1 MGVVMKKNVGSVD
14 RLLRII
20 VGAVIVVWGVY
31 AESWWGLVGVVPLM
45 TGMLNWCPVYLP
57 FSLSTIKKGDNK
69 QEI

>member
-1 MGVVMKKNVGSVD
+1 MKKNVGSVD

>member
-1 MGVVMKKNVGSVD
+1 MKKNVGSVD

-31 AESWWGLVGVVPLM
+31 AESWWGLVGLGPLM
-45 TGMLNWCPVYLP
+45 TGLLNWCPTYIPLK
-57 FSLSTIKKGDNK
+57 LSTIKRSDNK

>member
-1 MGVVMKKNVGSVD
+1 MKKNVGSVD

-31 AESWWGLVGVVPLM
+31 AESWWGLVGLVPLM

>member
-1 MGVVMKKNVGSVD
+1 MKKNVGSVD

-31 AESWWGLVGVVPLM
+31 AESWWGLVGLVPLM
-45 TGMLNWCPVYLP
+45 TGMLNWCPIYLP
-57 FSLSTIKKGDNK
+57 FNLSTIKKGDNK

>member
-1 MGVVMKKNVGSVD
+1 MKKNVGSLD

-31 AESWWGLVGVVPLM
+31 SESWWGLVGLVPLM
-45 TGMLNWCPVYLP
+45 TGLLNWCPAYLP
-57 FSLSTIKKGDNK
+57 MKISTIKKGDNK

>member
-1 MGVVMKKNVGSVD
+1 MKKNVGSVD

-20 VGAVIVVWGVY
+20 VGAVIVVWGVS
-31 AESWWGLVGVVPLM
+31 AESWWGLVGLVPLM

-57 FSLSTIKKGDNK
+57 FNLSTIKKGDNK

>member
-1 MGVVMKKNVGSVD
+1 MKKNVGSVD

-31 AESWWGLVGVVPLM
+31 AESWWGLVGLVPLM
-45 TGMLNWCPVYLP
+45 TGMLNWCPTYLP
-57 FSLSTIKKGDNK
+57 FNLSTIKKGDNK

>member
-1 MGVVMKKNVGSVD
+1 MKKNVGSVD

-45 TGMLNWCPVYLP
+45 TGMLNRCPVYLP
-57 FSLSTIKKGDNK
+57 FNLSTIKKGDNK

>member
-1 MGVVMKKNVGSVD
+1 MKKNVGSVD
-14 RLLRII
+14 RPLRII

-31 AESWWGLVGVVPLM
+31 AESWWGLVGLVPLM

-57 FSLSTIKKGDNK
+57 FNLSTIKKGDNK